1 MLKPASSAACV
12 ATALKFALKRL
23 SSFSRSSIVFCLT
36 VERSS
41 SLSAA
46 SIAGRGGDD
55 SDGRSSAAR
64 LADLRLRT

>member
-46 SIAGRGGDD
+46 SIATGEVPR
-55 SDGRSSAAR
+55 RHVT
-64 LADLRLRT
+64 DLEAVP

>member
-46 SIAGRGGDD
+46 SIAVE
-55 SDGRSSAAR
+55 
-64 LADLRLRT
+64 LRWPRRAKFQRRP

>member
-46 SIAGRGGDD
+46 SMATGEVPPR
-55 SDGRSSAAR
+55 
-64 LADLRLRT
+64 RT

>member
-46 SIAGRGGDD
+46 SIAAVTTATGE
-55 SDGRSSAAR
+55 AKF
-64 LADLRLRT
+64 

>member
-36 VERSS
+36 VERRS

-46 SIAGRGGDD
+46 SIA
-55 SDGRSSAAR
+55 SAAVFC
-64 LADLRLRT
+64 